1 MNEHT
6 KIGGRTLDGLFTH
19 GFRLGDMSQDRAYVS
34 AAQFLFGFG
43 TAEVAEAMMNT
54 GLTRE
59 DLGLPPQALAHRD
72 AEYIAA
78 AKRSRKAEWY
88 YARVPAAT
96 RQTELTR
103 LELDRRLR
111 AADAIEHV
119 FGDVALQQNEQD
131 HEDAVMDAILAELEA
146 DDDLVK
152 RTTPHGRRVIAAIAA
167 HAAEIAPHVE
177 PVRKARGEMDM
188 QSKASYGMA
197 AKAYSVLST
206 PAERHEYDARTKDA
220 PLELVFP
227 RMFDLSRERELVKAM
242 RIVTCHLPDPA
253 VKSEF
258 GQRIAEM
265 AAEYGVKVDAV
276 KAARRPYLA
285 IHRLF
290 TELGASAREDMR
302 LFGRNEPKH
311 EAFRWFNEARERLLS
326 GIFNLVM
333 SVSQMRTNDLVELV
347 RSGKMDE
354 KTARGRL
361 KYELHV
367 AKARFSR
374 RDVSNVEQAK
384 SRFESAI
391 RQAMPSATPSK
402 GLRPAAPKPQQST
415 ATADDR
421 YRASLRANE
430 PAPRRRPRRNRRP
443 RHGAT
448 RRPTA
453 SK

>member
-1 MNEHT
+1 MKIRAAVFREHT
-6 KIGGRTLDGLFTH
+6 PSIEELELTGPGPGEVLVRIVATGVCHTDLKTAAPGGWSPRPVVLGHEGSGVVEEVGAGVTRLAPGDHVVMSIGSCGRCPACL
-19 GFRLGDMSQDRAYVS
+19 
-34 AAQFLFGFG
+34 
-43 TAEVAEAMMNT
+43 
-54 GLTRE
+54 
-59 DLGLPPQALAHRD
+59 D
-72 AEYIAA
+72 AE
-78 AKRSRKAEWY
+78 
-88 YARVPAAT
+88 PAYCHDHNHFACTRPDGEHCLSAGGQPVHGDFFNQSSFAT
-96 RQTELTR
+96 H
-103 LELDRRLR
+103 
-111 AADAIEHV
+111 AIGKERGV
-119 FGDVALQQNEQD
+119 
-131 HEDAVMDAILAELEA
+131 
-146 DDDLVK
+146 VK
-152 RTTPHGRRVIAAIAA
+152 
-167 HAAEIAPHVE
+167 
-177 PVRKARGEMDM
+177 VR
-188 QSKASYGMA
+188 
-197 AKAYSVLST
+197 
-206 PAERHEYDARTKDA
+206 KDA